1 MIKLQTKFMFSEIVY
16 LVSVYPYFYS
26 VKQLVVFKGPGM
38 LLPNIFWFRISF
50 RTLSS
55 FFRVVIF
62 SVCGFCCGDACLD

>member
-1 MIKLQTKFMFSEIVY
+1 MYICNFCLQGLYGGVW
-16 LVSVYPYFYS
+16 
-26 VKQLVVFKGPGM
+26 VVIPVM

-62 SVCGFCCGDACLD
+62 SVCGFCRGDACLD

>member
-1 MIKLQTKFMFSEIVY
+1 MIKLQTRFMFSKIVC
-16 LVSVYPYFYS
+16 LVSVYPDLYS

-50 RTLSS
+50 QTLSS

-62 SVCGFCCGDACLD
+62 SVCGFAAEMLV